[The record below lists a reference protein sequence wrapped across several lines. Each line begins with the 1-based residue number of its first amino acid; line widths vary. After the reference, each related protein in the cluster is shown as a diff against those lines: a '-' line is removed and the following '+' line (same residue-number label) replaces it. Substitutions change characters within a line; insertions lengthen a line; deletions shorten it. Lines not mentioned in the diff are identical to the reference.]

1 MTKLSNL
8 FLLAA
13 LLLSTIAHI
22 FEQKTIRTQQR
33 TIVLLESTMKDQTAA
48 IDEQNRAIGMCRDA
62 IHRADQVMHDQNA
75 TLVSCAANERRL
87 VLGLR

>member
-1 MTKLSNL
+1 VKLRTVL

-13 LLLSTIAHI
+13 LLFSMIAHI
-22 FEQKTIRTQQR
+22 FEQMSIRAQQR

-62 IHRADQVMHDQNA
+62 MRRADQVTHDQNA
-75 TLVSCAANERRL
+75 TLVSCAENERRL
-87 VLGLR
+87 VRGLR